1 MLWQAKLL
9 WNCSAKMRHARM
21 EKINVVYSNNGWNVR
36 IVAKYNFLIP
46 VRAPSL
52 PAQPATS
59 PGLTKSL
66 PHHHLM
72 SHCPPGPGT
81 ITLSP
86 LLTADSRYH
95 CVARVE
101 HRAVQC
107 WAGVRG
113 AAAACWLTGPGCC
126 CPHQL
131 RPAAPPARTSPHSC
145 RSLPGVSWP
154 SWSRAAEYHLNICI
168 NVASIIMVEIW
179 SVFLIQR
186 VLLDI
191 W

>member
-1 MLWQAKLL
+1 
-9 WNCSAKMRHARM
+9 MRHARV

-59 PGLTKSL
+59 PSLTKSL
-66 PHHHLM
+66 PRHHLM

-81 ITLSP
+81 ITLSQ

-101 HRAVQC
+101 QCSAVL
-107 WAGVRG
+107 AGVRG
-113 AAAACWLTGPGCC
+113 AAAAC
-126 CPHQL
+126 
-131 RPAAPPARTSPHSC
+131 
-145 RSLPGVSWP
+145 
-154 SWSRAAEYHLNICI
+154 
-168 NVASIIMVEIW
+168 
-179 SVFLIQR
+179 
-186 VLLDI
+186 
-191 W
+191 

>member
-1 MLWQAKLL
+1 
-9 WNCSAKMRHARM
+9 MRHARM

-59 PGLTKSL
+59 PSLTKSP
-66 PHHHLM
+66 PHHHLV

-95 CVARVE
+95 CGQGGAE
-101 HRAVQC
+101 C

-113 AAAACWLTGPGCC
+113 AAAAC
-126 CPHQL
+126 
-131 RPAAPPARTSPHSC
+131 
-145 RSLPGVSWP
+145 
-154 SWSRAAEYHLNICI
+154 
-168 NVASIIMVEIW
+168 
-179 SVFLIQR
+179 
-186 VLLDI
+186 
-191 W
+191 

>member
-59 PGLTKSL
+59 PSLTKSPL
-66 PHHHLM
+66 
-72 SHCPPGPGT
+72 T
-81 ITLSP
+81 ITSC
-86 LLTADSRYH
+86 LTVHLDQAPSHYH
-95 CVARVE
+95 HCSLQTPDITVWPGWSS
-101 HRAVQC
+101 AVQC

-113 AAAACWLTGPGCC
+113 AAAACWLTAARLLLPA
-126 CPHQL
+126 
-131 RPAAPPARTSPHSC
+131 PAAPSCAARPHQPAQ
-145 RSLPGVSWP
+145 LPQLAGCQLTQLIRGRGIP
-154 SWSRAAEYHLNICI
+154 SAQYLY
-168 NVASIIMVEIW
+168 
-179 SVFLIQR
+179 
-186 VLLDI
+186 
-191 W
+191 

>member
-113 AAAACWLTGPGCC
+113 AAAACWLTAARLLLPA
-126 CPHQL
+126 
-131 RPAAPPARTSPHSC
+131 PAAPSCAARPHQPAQ
-145 RSLPGVSWP
+145 LPQLAGCQLTQLITGRGIP
-154 SWSRAAEYHLNICI
+154 SQYLY
-168 NVASIIMVEIW
+168 
-179 SVFLIQR
+179 
-186 VLLDI
+186 
-191 W
+191 

>member
-9 WNCSAKMRHARM
+9 WNCSAKMRHARV

-59 PGLTKSL
+59 PSLTKSPL
-66 PHHHLM
+66 
-72 SHCPPGPGT
+72 T
-81 ITLSP
+81 ITSC
-86 LLTADSRYH
+86 LTVHLDQAPSHYH
-95 CVARVE
+95 HCSLQTPDITVWPGWST
-101 HRAVQC
+101 VQC
-107 WAGVRG
+107 CAGLVC
-113 AAAACWLTGPGCC
+113 AALLRPADWRRPGCC

-154 SWSRAAEYHLNICI
+154 SWSGAAEYYLNICI
-168 NVASIIMVEIW
+168 NVASIIMVEILN
-179 SVFLIQR
+179 VLIQR